1 MSLCLPLHHSHR
13 DGQQEQILIIPP
25 RTSTH
30 SLISSCWS
38 LEIGSF
44 QGNNSLKGNLLL
56 QFCFS
61 LRSLCLSL
69 HLSLPA
75 GLIWS
80 PGKCPTVMS
89 WCDLCHGLWSRLI
102 SLLSPILPPPPPQ
115 PALRGSAPHVSAS
128 LAPPARRDVGAGEHE
143 AADVWGENSSPSV
156 HLFGERNEEGSSVQ
170 LLRPPLFDVL
180 LKWPALAL
188 LSL

>member
-1 MSLCLPLHHSHR
+1 MSSWCFPLHHSNK
-13 DGQQEQILIIPP
+13 DGQQKQIFLIPP

-38 LEIGSF
+38 PQIGSF

-61 LRSLCLSL
+61 LCSLCLSL

-102 SLLSPILPPPPPQ
+102 SPNSPSSNLLHLLSRPSEAPLPESQ
-115 PALRGSAPHVSAS
+115 PAWLLQRGEMLVQGSMTQ
-128 LAPPARRDVGAGEHE
+128 LMCERRIPFQAFTCLEKETRRVHP
-143 AADVWGENSSPSV
+143 SS
-156 HLFGERNEEGSSVQ
+156 SSV
-170 LLRPPLFDVL
+170 F
-180 LKWPALAL
+180 
-188 LSL
+188 LSLMCF